1 MFMRKKTLNG
11 KKTKLQSKLSVK
23 VRFSE
28 VDSLR
33 VVWHGHYVKYF
44 EDGREDFGRKYGL
57 GYMDVY
63 EQGFATPIVKLTCDY
78 KKPLKYEDEAL
89 IVTHFIDSDAAK
101 ILFYYEVFNKATEE
115 LVATGESVQVF
126 WNRQNEMML
135 NLPDFFENWK
145 RKWALL

>member
-1 MFMRKKTLNG
+1 MRKKVLNG
-11 KKTKLQSKLSVK
+11 KKTTLTSQYTVK

-44 EDGREDFGRKYGL
+44 EDGREDFGKKYGL

-63 EQGFATPIVKLTCDY
+63 NHGYATPIVKLTCDY

-89 IVTHFIDSDAAK
+89 VVTHLMDSEAAK
-101 ILFYYEVFNKATEE
+101 IIFYYEVFNKETEE

-126 WNRQNEMML
+126 WNQENEMML
-135 NLPDFFENWK
+135 NLPPFFKSWK
-145 RKWALL
+145 KKWALL